1 MILPRIFGC
10 VIFVHLHKNQH
21 AKVDPCMIWI
31 LFLGYDYTKKSYRCY
46 DIVAKWAYVTID
58 VTLFESDTYYSP
70 LLSNSFLQGEMQDKQ
85 LSWLI
90 FEWPSFRDT
99 KISVNEDT
107 LTRLNVFSDDDIAPR
122 VEGTLPKTIIEFPL
136 S

>member
-1 MILPRIFGC
+1 MGIC
-10 VIFVHLHKNQH
+10 H
-21 AKVDPCMIWI
+21 
-31 LFLGYDYTKKSYRCY
+31 YRCY
-46 DIVAKWAYVTID
+46 S
-58 VTLFESDTYYSP
+58 FESDTYYSP
-70 LLSNSFLQGEMQDKQ
+70 SLSNSFLQGEMQDKQ